1 MSSLI
6 MHIVGNRPQFIKL
19 APVSKAIR
27 ARGYREVIIHS
38 GQHYDEN
45 MSDVFFDEL
54 GIAKPERNL
63 HISGGTHA
71 EMTAKMMLALEPVML
86 EFAPDVVIL
95 YGDTNTTLAAAL
107 TAAKLN
113 IPVVHVEAG
122 PRTGNMRNPEEVN
135 RVIVDRISALLCAP
149 DESSM
154 QNLIRENL
162 QGKAVFSGDVM
173 YDTFLSNRER
183 INGSQVLEN
192 YSLAEGQYILM
203 TWHRQ
208 ENTSDR
214 ESMLQIIELLEAI
227 PYRIVC
233 PLHPRTEK
241 MLQQFGL
248 WERAVAI
255 RNLLMIEPVG
265 YIEMVALLSGCR
277 MTLTDSGG
285 LSKESFFA
293 EVKCLFMLDLS
304 VWPELE
310 QSEWILHKAEDIE
323 TNLAVINNVFSR
335 PKQSEERPAFYGNG
349 NAAGTI
355 VKEMENRFHLTK

>member
-19 APVSKAIR
+19 APVSLAIR
-27 ARGYREVIIHS
+27 EHGYREVIIHT

-45 MSDVFFDEL
+45 MSDVFFEEL
-54 GIAKPERNL
+54 NIEKPNRNL

-71 EMTAKMMLALEPVML
+71 EMTARMMLALEPVVL
-86 EFAPDVVIL
+86 EYALDVIIL

-113 IPVVHVEAG
+113 IPLVHVEAG

-154 QNLIRENL
+154 QHLIRENM
-162 QGKAVFSGDVM
+162 QEKAIFSGDVM
-173 YDTFLSNRER
+173 YDTFLSNREN
-183 INGSQVLEN
+183 IDCSPVLEK
-192 YSLAEGQYILM
+192 YSLTKDQYILM

-214 ESMLQIIELLEAI
+214 ETMLRIIELLEAV
-227 PYRIVC
+227 PYRIIC
-233 PLHPRTEK
+233 PLHPRTRS
-241 MLQQFGL
+241 MLMQFGL
-248 WERAVAI
+248 WKRIAVI
-255 RNLLMIEPVG
+255 RNLRIIEPVG
-265 YIEMVALLSGCR
+265 YMEMAALLSCCR

-293 EVKCLFMLDLS
+293 GVKCLFMLNLH

-310 QSEWILHKAEDIE
+310 QSGWILHQSGE
-323 TNLAVINNVFSR
+323 TQTDLAFLNAVFSQNR
-335 PKQSEERPAFYGNG
+335 SVEERPAFYGSG
-349 NAAGTI
+349 NAGKVI
-355 VKEMENRFHLTK
+355 VGEMEKRFYLIK